1 LAAARLHDIGKV
13 GTPAHILTKPG
24 PLTPAEKAVMQDHVR
39 VGAELLA
46 ALPETCELAPIVA
59 QHHEHYD
66 GGGYPAGLAGER
78 IAIEARIISVAD
90 AWTAMLAD
98 RPYRAALAVAAAREQ
113 LVQGVGTQFDPRVV
127 GALLELLD
135 GGALEADAGRKAA

>member
-1 LAAARLHDIGKV
+1 
-13 GTPAHILTKPG
+13 
-24 PLTPAEKAVMQDHVR
+24 MQDHVR

-59 QHHEHYD
+59 QHHEHYN
-66 GGGYPAGLAGER
+66 GGGYPAGLAGEL

-98 RPYRAALAVAAAREQ
+98 RPYRAARTVAAARAQ
-113 LVQGVGTQFDPRVV
+113 LVGGVGTQFDPRVV
-127 GALLELLD
+127 GALLALLD
-135 GGALEADAGRKAA
+135 NGTLEADPERRAA